1 MSAAL
6 IINWIQSTLTWSA
19 PLIICA
25 MGEVFAE
32 RSGVINM
39 GIEGIMLFGAL
50 CGVSVCYYSGSPF
63 VAILAS
69 IVVGAVLGLAVSYL
83 TVSRRTNQV
92 VTGLMVNM
100 LATGATNLIFALLKE
115 TRHNRAQT
123 FSALFPESTF
133 DIPVVGT
140 VLFSQPF
147 STWVAF
153 LLPFVAAFIM
163 YKTRWGLNVR
173 AVGDNPKACA
183 TAGLNVIKIKY
194 QTVIL
199 SGIMAALAGCTL
211 TLATSGYF
219 AAGGMTNGCR
229 CGRRLGSY
237 PHHAVLRAVRRG
249 GCSADASAD
258 HRLCDPHAVPAD
270 AALCHYGH
278 CADHYGQALP
288 RAQDLGCGL
297 RSTRCLILRQLW
309 YPSH

>member
-133 DIPVVGT
+133 DIVFSSGVLQYIPPAERRRVLEGYKAHTAVGGIHVLNVFVDKPFLPVPPVVRPPSARKVRSASIFSKGT
-140 VLFSQPF
+140 
-147 STWVAF
+147 
-153 LLPFVAAFIM
+153 
-163 YKTRWGLNVR
+163 
-173 AVGDNPKACA
+173 C
-183 TAGLNVIKIKY
+183 
-194 QTVIL
+194 
-199 SGIMAALAGCTL
+199 
-211 TLATSGYF
+211 
-219 AAGGMTNGCR
+219 
-229 CGRRLGSY
+229 
-237 PHHAVLRAVRRG
+237 
-249 GCSADASAD
+249 
-258 HRLCDPHAVPAD
+258 
-270 AALCHYGH
+270 
-278 CADHYGQALP
+278 
-288 RAQDLGCGL
+288 
-297 RSTRCLILRQLW
+297 
-309 YPSH
+309 

>member
-69 IVVGAVLGLAVSYL
+69 IIVGAVLGLAVSYL

-140 VLFSQPF
+140 ILFSQPF

-199 SGIMAALAGCTL
+199 SGIMAALAGCAL

-219 AAGGMTNGCR
+219 AAGGMTNGR
-229 CGRRLGSY
+229 GFIVLA
-237 PHHAVLRAVRRG
+237 AVVVG
-249 GCSADASAD
+249 GWDPIRTMLSCVLFGAADALQM
-258 HRLCDPHAVPAD
+258 RLQITGSVIPTQFLQMLPYVITVIVLTIMVKRSRVPKTWGAAYDPRDV
-270 AALCHYGH
+270 
-278 CADHYGQALP
+278 
-288 RAQDLGCGL
+288 
-297 RSTRCLILRQLW
+297 
-309 YPSH
+309 